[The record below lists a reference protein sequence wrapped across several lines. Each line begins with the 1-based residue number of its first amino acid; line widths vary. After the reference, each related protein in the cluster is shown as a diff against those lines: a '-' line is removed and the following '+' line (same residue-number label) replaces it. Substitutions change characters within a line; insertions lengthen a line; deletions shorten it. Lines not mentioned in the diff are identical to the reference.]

1 MIVFI
6 LEIND
11 RNIVAH
17 EFELYEIY
25 QNKYH
30 LNNCCSAL
38 LRTLYTYFNDLRKS
52 ISYAIFDNILW
63 GHIECIKRVYY
74 HHRYFL
80 WMEVCFQKGSLKCF
94 YLPVLFLLKRLKI
107 ITRGD
112 LSKIATWMP
121 MENHKRKLCLRNIF

>member
-30 LNNCCSAL
+30 LNNC
-38 LRTLYTYFNDLRKS
+38 FS
-52 ISYAIFDNILW
+52 I
-63 GHIECIKRVYY
+63 GIKNFIYII
-74 HHRYFL
+74 
-80 WMEVCFQKGSLKCF
+80 Q
-94 YLPVLFLLKRLKI
+94 RLKEKYI
-107 ITRGD
+107 V
-112 LSKIATWMP
+112 
-121 MENHKRKLCLRNIF
+121 CNI